1 MILKSWG
8 RRSRS
13 KEEEGKSQG
22 EASATPAFRQ
32 RPVPAEGPDALDGY
46 LRRLIASL
54 ADAPAAGF
62 SVNGE
67 GPLRVAFEAVYVP
80 PTLSLV
86 RDEAAGPPDRREGE
100 GEDGNGEEVEEGDR
114 HIGVGEALSRR
125 RHLIVLG
132 GRGAGKTALLR
143 YLALTFARRLAR
155 QRLGLEDGYL
165 PVLVPPDP
173 SQEEVTPRRLC
184 QAAGWE
190 GDPELGE
197 AIFARYLEQGRVVL
211 LIDGPAAESDVGR
224 TDHPMQTRVLDWA
237 GLWARAYPGIRCVV
251 AVDARAYEAACPP
264 SGFLECRLDP
274 SGLVAAEGMATRW
287 FREVE
292 AGLRPDGDADRAA
305 RRRVLGLTAAARR
318 SAGAWRLWAVPGHL
332 RRMALVHLHRSDL
345 PGSELDLVREYT
357 DVIAGIQGGADGMTP
372 AERLLP
378 AQRVALWEAAGGG
391 GGFEARVA
399 DALREVDGEDATD
412 RQSDAGTPEA
422 WIRRMVA
429 SGLIEGRA
437 GGGWRFCDPLCR
449 DYLAAREVCRT
460 SEDAGALVRQ
470 LREKG
475 CFHLIVW
482 CAGLHPDTPS
492 ILRAVLAQEETAFR
506 EALQTAA
513 RCLTYGRGPGE
524 AARREVCAALVGLCQ
539 AGGYGLLRRWALDLL
554 GEMGAEEV
562 VPEFVAQGR
571 GADPLGR
578 ERACEALGRVG
589 GPAAVSAL
597 SEMAT
602 HDAAAPARAAACRAL
617 GRIGSDE
624 AADPLARLA
633 LESEDAPV
641 RAAACRALGRIGSE
655 TVLNRMLEAL
665 GDSRASV
672 RSGAALALGQI
683 GDRRAV
689 PPLLRAMSDEYSS
702 VRWRAVQALGAIR
715 SEEALEALGA
725 ALTDEDWA
733 VRREACAAL
742 GWIGSGTVIKPLIE
756 ALKDGFSSV
765 RRAACEALGR
775 IGAESA
781 VSALIRSLRDED
793 WAVRREACEALA
805 RIRSDA
811 AVEPLLRALRDRDAF
826 VRAAGAEILGRIDKG
841 RSADLLARALRDDE
855 YSSVRRAACEALSR
869 AEGERYTD
877 ALRAALKDSASSVRR
892 AAVRGLCLRRP
903 PDLHRL
909 LSVAMQDGDEEVRE
923 GACEALGGVGGSEA
937 GQALIGALGDA
948 SSGVRRAACEAL
960 GRSGD
965 AGGIPPLCG
974 LLKDSDASVRDAA
987 FEALWRVC
995 RRTGRTV
1002 YLKDIE

>member
-13 KEEEGKSQG
+13 KEEEGSQG
-22 EASATPAFRQ
+22 SATPAFRY

-46 LRRLIASL
+46 RQRLIASL
-54 ADAPAAGF
+54 ADAPVAGF
-62 SVNGE
+62 SANGE

-80 PTLSLV
+80 PTLSVV
-86 RDEAAGPPDRREGE
+86 RDEAAVGPPDRREGE
-100 GEDGNGEEVEEGDR
+100 GEDGNGEEAEEGDR

-165 PVLVPPDP
+165 PVLVPSVP
-173 SQEEVTPRRLC
+173 SPEEVTPRRLC
-184 QAAGWE
+184 HAAGWD
-190 GDPELGE
+190 GDPEVGE
-197 AIFARYLEQGRVVL
+197 AIFARYLEQGRVAL
-211 LIDGPAAESDVGR
+211 LIDGLAAESDAQR
-224 TDHPMQTRVLDWA
+224 IDPPTQTGVLDWA
-237 GLWARAYPGIRCVV
+237 GMWARAYPGIRCVA
-251 AVDARAYEAACPP
+251 AVDARAYEAVCPP
-264 SGFLECRLDP
+264 AGFLECRLDP
-274 SGLVAAEGMATRW
+274 SGLVAAEGMATLW

-305 RRRVLGLTAAARR
+305 RRRALGLAAAARR

-357 DVIAGIQGGADGMTP
+357 DVIAGSQGGADGMTP

-391 GGFEARVA
+391 EATLFEAQVA
-399 DALREVDGEDATD
+399 DALREVDGA
-412 RQSDAGTPEA
+412 DAGTPGA
-422 WIRRMVA
+422 WIRRAVA
-429 SGLIEGRA
+429 SGLVEGRA

-513 RCLTYGRGPGE
+513 RCLTYGRGLGE

-539 AGGYGLLRRWALDLL
+539 TGGYGLLRRWALDLL

-562 VPEFVAQGR
+562 VPEFVAQGQ
-571 GADPLGR
+571 GADPPGR
-578 ERACEALGRVG
+578 ERACEALGRIG
-589 GPAAVSAL
+589 GPAAVAAL

-602 HDAAAPARAAACRAL
+602 HDAAAPVRAAACRAL

-665 GDSRASV
+665 KDRRASV

-683 GDRRAV
+683 GGRRAV
-689 PPLLRAMSDEYSS
+689 APLLGAMSDEYSS

-733 VRREACAAL
+733 VRREVCAAL

-756 ALKDGFSSV
+756 ALKDGYSSV
-765 RRAACEALGR
+765 RRA
-775 IGAESA
+775 
-781 VSALIRSLRDED
+781 
-793 WAVRREACEALA
+793 ACEALA

-826 VRAAGAEILGRIDKG
+826 VRAAGAEILGWIDKG

-892 AAVRGLCLRRP
+892 AAIRGLCLRRP
-903 PDLHRL
+903 PDLRAL
-909 LSVAMQDGDEEVRE
+909 LATGLRDSDEEVRE
-923 GACEALGGVGGSEA
+923 GACEALGGVGDAEA
-937 GQALIGALGDA
+937 AQALIGALGDA

-965 AGGIPPLCG
+965 AGCIPPLCG
-974 LLKDSDASVRDAA
+974 LLKDPDASVRDAA

>member
-13 KEEEGKSQG
+13 KEEERSQG
-22 EASATPAFRQ
+22 EASATPAFRH

-54 ADAPAAGF
+54 AEAPAPGF
-62 SVNGE
+62 SANGE
-67 GPLRVAFEAVYVP
+67 GPLRVSFEAVYVP
-80 PTLSLV
+80 PTLSVV
-86 RDEAAGPPDRREGE
+86 RDEAAGGPADRREGE
-100 GEDGNGEEVEEGDR
+100 GEDGDEEGEEGDR

-132 GRGAGKTALLR
+132 GRGAGKTALLQ

-155 QRLGLEDGYL
+155 QRLGLEEGYL
-165 PVLVPPDP
+165 PVFLPSDRVP
-173 SQEEVTPRRLC
+173 EEVAPRRLC
-184 QAAGWE
+184 HAAGWD
-190 GDPELGE
+190 GDPEVGE
-197 AIFARYLEQGRVVL
+197 AIFARYLEQGRVAL
-211 LIDGPAAESDVGR
+211 LIDGPAAESGA
-224 TDHPMQTRVLDWA
+224 QTGVLDRA
-237 GLWARAYPGIRCVV
+237 GLWARAYPVIRCVV
-251 AVDARAYEAACPP
+251 TGDARAYEAAPPP

-274 SGLVAAEGMATRW
+274 SGLVAAEGMAYRW

-345 PGSELDLVREYT
+345 PGSDLDLVREYT
-357 DVIAGIQGGADGMTP
+357 DVVAGSQGGADGMTP

-378 AQRVALWEAAGGG
+378 AQRAALWEAEGGG
-391 GGFEARVA
+391 EATLFEARVA

-412 RQSDAGTPEA
+412 RSSDAGAPEA
-422 WIRRMVA
+422 WIRHMA
-429 SGLIEGRA
+429 AAGLIEGGG

-460 SEDAGALVRQ
+460 SADAGALVRQ

-492 ILRAVLAQEETAFR
+492 LLRAVLAQEETAFR
-506 EALQTAA
+506 EALRTAA
-513 RCLTYGRGPGE
+513 RCLTYGRGLGE

-554 GEMGAEEV
+554 GEMGAEEA

-578 ERACEALGRVG
+578 ERACEALGRIG
-589 GPAAVSAL
+589 GPAAVAAL
-597 SEMAT
+597 SDMAT
-602 HDAAAPARAAACRAL
+602 HDAAAPVRAAACRAL

-655 TVLNRMLEAL
+655 KVLNRMLEAL
-665 GDSRASV
+665 GDRRASV
-672 RSGAALALGQI
+672 RGGAALALGQI

-689 PPLLRAMSDEYSS
+689 PPLLEAMSDEYSS

-742 GWIGSGTVIKPLIE
+742 GLIGSGAVVKPLIE
-756 ALKDGFSSV
+756 ALKDGYSSV

-781 VSALIRSLRDED
+781 ASALIRSLRDED
-793 WAVRREACEALA
+793 WAVRRAACEALA

-811 AVEPLLRALRDRDAF
+811 AVEPLLRGLRDRDAF
-826 VRAAGAEILGRIDKG
+826 VRAAGAEILGWIDKG

-909 LSVAMQDGDEEVRE
+909 LAPALRDSDEEVRE
-923 GACEALGGVGGSEA
+923 GACEALGGVGDAEA
-937 GQALIGALGDA
+937 GRALIGALGDA
-948 SSGVRRAACEAL
+948 SPAVRRVACEAL

-965 AGGIPPLCG
+965 AGCIPPLCG

-1002 YLKDIE
+1002 YLKDL